1 MERSAKELQQMLE
14 AAEKTI
20 KKQEDII
27 LRLQV
32 QLDNGSNVETT
43 SLNSSIALLDNSNLI
58 KLEKIEKGE
67 LISSLSNNN
76 YSIDSPNEGEMIKE
90 IEGSLKDSQREDVE
104 IALKDFN
111 DLDKINNLKRV
122 SKSNVTLTILK
133 QHIHIVSINEEIKS
147 LRQDKKDLEAEL
159 LNKNKEIYEV
169 WFNCFLIKSKISK
182 S

>member
-1 MERSAKELQQMLE
+1 M
-14 AAEKTI
+14 
-20 KKQEDII
+20 
-27 LRLQV
+27 
-32 QLDNGSNVETT
+32 
-43 SLNSSIALLDNSNLI
+43 
-58 KLEKIEKGE
+58 
-67 LISSLSNNN
+67 
-76 YSIDSPNEGEMIKE
+76 
-90 IEGSLKDSQREDVE
+90 
-104 IALKDFN
+104 
-111 DLDKINNLKRV
+111 INNLKRV